1 MIEALENLFWILIFP
16 GFVFTLAV
24 GLIASWLVR
33 KVSALVQYR
42 VGPPVYQPLA
52 DVMKLM
58 GKEILIPAPLIG
70 LAAVLLLATMLWLAV
85 AGTDFVGD
93 ILVALYL
100 MVLPSLALILGS
112 SASGSPHAA
121 LTDFVGDILVALY
134 LMVLPSLALILG
146 SSASGSPHAALPRGS
161 LPDGAALAGPD
172 FGQQRQ
178 RQSARGPGREPGDEA
193 CPRLRVAA
201 GSGVRCGA
209 DQDGG
214 PGRTRRA
221 TEPGGH
227 LAACLGP
234 EHMAISQHA
243 SVLSISG
250 ALAFLVALLCVQA
263 KLGFVPF
270 DIAESETEVAG
281 GVIIEYSG
289 ALLAVWKLMQAMMLV
304 LAVWK
309 LMQAMMLVALPLF
322 LVVVFLGGIGTS
334 GWSLPAGIGK
344 YVLVLVLVILI
355 KNTNPRVR
363 IDQAMRFFWFYAGI
377 TLGNYYGIPW
387 L

>member
-1 MIEALENLFWILIFP
+1 MIDALQNVFWILIFP

-24 GLIASWLVR
+24 GLFASWLVR

-42 VGPPVYQPLA
+42 VGPPVYQPVA

-58 GKEILIPAPLIG
+58 GKETLIPQDAQRAVFVAAPLVG
-70 LAAVLLLATMLWLAV
+70 LSGVLLLSTLLWLATAQV
-85 AGTDFVGD
+85 TYVGD
-93 ILVALYL
+93 IIVAVYL

-121 LTDFVGDILVALY
+121 VGASREMKLVLSY
-134 LMVLPSLALILG
+134 ELPLVLAFIVVIIKTASLA
-146 SSASGSPHAALPRGS
+146 
-161 LPDGAALAGPD
+161 
-172 FGQQRQ
+172 
-178 RQSARGPGREPGDEA
+178 EPGA
-193 CPRLRVAA
+193 QL
-201 GSGVRCGA
+201 S
-209 DQDGG
+209 
-214 PGRTRRA
+214 
-221 TEPGGH
+221 
-227 LAACLGP
+227 LA
-234 EHMAISQHA
+234 AISQHA
-243 SVLSISG
+243 PVLSLSG

-270 DIAESETEVAG
+270 DIAESETEVASG
-281 GVIIEYSG
+281 MMIEYSG
-289 ALLAVWKLMQAMMLV
+289 AL

-322 LVVVFLGGIGTS
+322 LVVVFLGGIDSS
-334 GWSLPAGIGK
+334 GWSLLWGLGK

-363 IDQAMRFFWFYAGI
+363 IDQAMRFFWFYCGTALAAAVVLAS
-377 TLGNYYGIPW
+377 LGNYYGIAW